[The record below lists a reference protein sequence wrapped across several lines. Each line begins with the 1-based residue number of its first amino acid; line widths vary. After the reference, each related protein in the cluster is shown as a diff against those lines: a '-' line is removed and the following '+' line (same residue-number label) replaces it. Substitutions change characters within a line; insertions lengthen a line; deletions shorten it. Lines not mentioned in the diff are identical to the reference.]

1 MVPPPHL
8 TMENDMSERFRT
20 VRELLAEAEH
30 FLPENMSCPEAKEF
44 AKAVAKQLR
53 AEYAPKV
60 ATGVEWY
67 IYRKEEPFAMGYV
80 GYADYKYS
88 GDTEKTYTVFSR
100 KIQNA
105 KYGHGRMENSASTK
119 HFDKAVKNARRY
131 LVPYTLPEIIGVTRS
146 DARDKFGQLKHDA
159 NNAAKHS
166 RQLLISDF
174 TKGEKS
180 SLETELRHLLDTG
193 HTFVNDSFKADLV
206 NMFAEWDESR
216 TRERENPAAD
226 VVYIK
231 QTRTGVQVGVMPT
244 VNMTSYFW
252 SNAEAQDYTW
262 YTQEDTPQHILEGIT
277 KLNMVPSGHFVDGV
291 GYRPEHLDNVYY
303 VYAQ

>member
-1 MVPPPHL
+1 
-8 TMENDMSERFRT
+8 MSEKPRT

-30 FLPENMSCPEAKEF
+30 FLPENMSCPNAQEF
-44 AKAVAKQLR
+44 AEAVAKQLR

-131 LVPYTLPEIIGVTRS
+131 LVPYTLPEIIKATRS

-159 NNAAKHS
+159 NNASKHS
-166 RQLLISDF
+166 RTLLVQSF
-174 TKGEKS
+174 MKGEKS
-180 SLETELRHLLDTG
+180 SLEAELRHLLDTG

>member
-1 MVPPPHL
+1 
-8 TMENDMSERFRT
+8 MENDMSERPRT

-44 AKAVAKQLR
+44 AEAVAKQLR

-131 LVPYTLPEIIGVTRS
+131 LVPYTLPEIIKATRS

-159 NNAAKHS
+159 NNASKHS
-166 RQLLISDF
+166 RTLLVQSF
-174 TKGEKS
+174 MKGEKS
-180 SLETELRHLLDTG
+180 SLEAELRHLLDTG

>member
-1 MVPPPHL
+1 
-8 TMENDMSERFRT
+8 MSEKPKT
-20 VRELLAEAEH
+20 VKQLLADAEH
-30 FLPENMSCPEAKEF
+30 FLPENRSCPNAQEF
-44 AKAVAKQLR
+44 AETVAEQLR
-53 AEYAPKV
+53 AKCIPKV

-67 IYRKEEPFAMGYV
+67 IYRKEEPYAMGYV

-88 GDTEKTYTVFSR
+88 GDSERTYTVFSR

-105 KYGHGRMENSASTK
+105 KYSHGRMENSASTK
-119 HFDKAVKNARRY
+119 HFAKAVKNACRY
-131 LVPYTLPEIIGVTRS
+131 LVPYTLPEIIGTTRS
-146 DARDKFGQLKHDA
+146 DARNKFTEIGS
-159 NNAAKHS
+159 NAKNASTNS
-166 RQLLISDF
+166 RRQFTRDF
-174 TKGEKS
+174 LSGEKS
-180 SLETELRHLLDTG
+180 SLEAELRHLLDTD
-193 HTFVNDSFKADLV
+193 HTFVNEGFKAELV
-206 NMFAEWDESR
+206 TMFGELDEARS
-216 TRERENPAAD
+216 RERENPMAD

-262 YTQEDTPQHILEGIT
+262 YTQENTPQHILEGIT

>member
-8 TMENDMSERFRT
+8 TMENDMSERPRT

-30 FLPENMSCPEAKEF
+30 FLPENMNCPNAQEF
-44 AKAVAKQLR
+44 AEAVAEQLR

-131 LVPYTLPEIIGVTRS
+131 LVPYTLPEIIKATRS
-146 DARDKFGQLKHDA
+146 DARDKFGKPKNDA
-159 NNAAKHS
+159 TIAAKHS

-180 SLETELRHLLDTG
+180 GLETELRHLLDTG
-193 HTFVNDSFKADLV
+193 HTFVNEGFKADLV
-206 NMFAEWDESR
+206 TMFAEWDVSR
-216 TRERENPAAD
+216 IKERENPVAD